1 MQTERAS
8 VESVIEEKLIRELPL
23 NGRNPVELVRLAPG
37 MRYLGKSSFDQQHT
51 ISGLGSRDDQTGFQ
65 LDGLDSNSA
74 YNEARTGIPNIE
86 TIAEFNVEASNF
98 TRNMVGILSR
108 CSS

>member
-1 MQTERAS
+1 MQTDGAS
-8 VESVIEEKLIRELPL
+8 VDTVIEEKLIRELPL

-37 MRYLGKSSFDQQHT
+37 MRYLGKSSFDQQQT
-51 ISGLGSRDDQTGFQ
+51 IQGLGSRDDQTGFQ

-74 YNEARTGIPNIE
+74 YNEAATGIPNVD

-98 TRNMVGILSR
+98 TAEHG
-108 CSS
+108 